1 MLMITVYMLLKS
13 NLCMLYFWQI
23 TLLHVSFR
31 HKWTKGTQFNQKWN
45 LIYLRKCCTENHSLE
60 ILILL
65 WLENS
70 SCFLWEKPCAPGL
83 PSKQVWTW
91 LSSFIS
97 KMRLLTWICWWD
109 RVEYIAGGAI
119 LENYISLLC
128 FCYRVEAVGS
138 GSVIHKGK
146 LNLIH
151 RKNLIEPPD
160 ILRKLVTY

>member
-1 MLMITVYMLLKS
+1 MYVEFLTNHFFYMCLS
-13 NLCMLYFWQI
+13 DINGP
-23 TLLHVSFR
+23 R
-31 HKWTKGTQFNQKWN
+31 AQFNQKWN
-45 LIYLRKCCTENHSLE
+45 QIFLRKCCAENHSLA

-70 SCFLWEKPCAPGL
+70 SYFLQEKPCAPGL

-91 LSSFIS
+91 LGSFMS
-97 KMRLLTWICWWD
+97 KIRLLTWICWWD

-128 FCYRVEAVGS
+128 FCYRVKAVGS
-138 GSVIHKGK
+138 GSVIHKGR

-151 RKNLIEPPD
+151 LKNLIEPPE